1 MKATTEGNII
11 NKRIK
16 NQDMLKKFK
25 AKKKYGRKSIARDIE
40 YGMKE
45 AREEARKQ
53 IRDKRVKKHNK
64 RYL

>member
-1 MKATTEGNII
+1 MA
-11 NKRIK
+11 
-16 NQDMLKKFK
+16 LKKFK